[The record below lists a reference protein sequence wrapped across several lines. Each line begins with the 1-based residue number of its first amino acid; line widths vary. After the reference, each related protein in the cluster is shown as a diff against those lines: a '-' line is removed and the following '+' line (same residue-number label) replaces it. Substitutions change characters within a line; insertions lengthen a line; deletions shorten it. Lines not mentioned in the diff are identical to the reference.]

1 MAALELVLGLG
12 ELAGDRV
19 AVTLLAPERDFTY
32 RPPSFGE
39 PFALGHAERYRL
51 DRLADDLGAR
61 LVREGLTGVS
71 ADRHEITTT
80 SGALMTYDALV
91 LAVGARPFAPFRH
104 AIAIGDQDTTEALT
118 ALVSE
123 IGDGDVHSVAFVV
136 PSGASWTLPLYE
148 LAILTARHGWRIG
161 IDDVRYWFV
170 TPEPEPLA
178 IFGAETSLAVHQM
191 LEPEGITF
199 IGSTS
204 ADVHRGVVLLDPRAE
219 RIEVDR
225 IVCLPLLDGPAIP
238 GVPADADGFVPVDA
252 YGRVPGTP
260 DVYAAGDA
268 TTFPIKQG
276 GLACQQADAVA
287 ELISAT
293 AGAPIEPIPFRPVLR
308 GKLMTGGRDRYL
320 RRRLA
325 DGERPGEV
333 SQQPLWWPPTKV
345 AGRYLSPYLLQ
356 RRPHRTSPS
365 RSRSTTAREPAKRLT
380 KPSRKSR
387 RRRK

>member
-1 MAALELVLGLG
+1 
-12 ELAGDRV
+12 
-19 AVTLLAPERDFTY
+19 
-32 RPPSFGE
+32 
-39 PFALGHAERYRL
+39 
-51 DRLADDLGAR
+51 
-61 LVREGLTGVS
+61 
-71 ADRHEITTT
+71 
-80 SGALMTYDALV
+80 
-91 LAVGARPFAPFRH
+91 
-104 AIAIGDQDTTEALT
+104 
-118 ALVSE
+118 
-123 IGDGDVHSVAFVV
+123 
-136 PSGASWTLPLYE
+136 
-148 LAILTARHGWRIG
+148 
-161 IDDVRYWFV
+161 
-170 TPEPEPLA
+170 
-178 IFGAETSLAVHQM
+178 M

-204 ADVHRGVVLLDPRAE
+204 ADVQRGAVLLDPRAE

-238 GVPADADGFVPVDA
+238 GVPADADGFIPVDA
-252 YGRVPGTP
+252 HGRVPGTP

-308 GKLMTGGRDRYL
+308 GKLMTGGRDRFL
-320 RRRLA
+320 RQQPRRRRAPRRGLRAAAVVAA
-325 DGERPGEV
+325 DQGRRALSLPI
-333 SQQPLWWPPTKV
+333 PP
-345 AGRYLSPYLLQ
+345 RE